1 MKTLVNSNNLKNKI
15 NNGEDSNSLLPQGKK
30 NIVKEKIQEFEG
42 KKSNELF
49 KKNQNRVKRSEIK
62 VKSPKSPKLK

>member
-1 MKTLVNSNNLKNKI
+1 MKTLVNSNNLKNKT
-15 NNGEDSNSLLPQGKK
+15 NNGEDRNCLLPQGKK

-49 KKNQNRVKRSEIK
+49 KINQNRVKRSEIK